1 MVKRDIEAPLGLVCF
16 GNCRSGTV
24 VPAQRGGAVAPA
36 GLGGPQGPE
45 WPQQCP
51 GGMSWHLWAPGEALG
66 TSKGPGPAP
75 PCRAPLLQGHR
86 ADETESCARCF
97 ITQFPF
103 SFLILSSVEGD
114 YFTLFFIPHH
124 GGCGH
129 RPGLLSPWAPSTAPL
144 TGAQH
149 KPAWPG
155 TRPVDSHVSNAET
168 LAHLCI

>member
-1 MVKRDIEAPLGLVCF
+1 META
-16 GNCRSGTV
+16 
-24 VPAQRGGAVAPA
+24 AVARWFLLSA
-36 GLGGPQGPE
+36 VGL
-45 WPQQCP
+45 WPQWGWGDHKGLNGPSSVLVASCRHP
-51 GGMSWHLWAPGEALG
+51 WAPGGALG

-129 RPGLLSPWAPSTAPL
+129 GPGLLSPWALSTTLL

-155 TRPVDSHVSNAET
+155 TRLVDSHVSNAET